1 MKIAR
6 ARGQLAQPRRHIH
19 QPAHDQVR
27 AAVPPELEMA
37 LRFGA
42 FAPTGTPPAVL
53 ARLTREAL
61 MKDLGLVP
69 AASN

>member
-1 MKIAR
+1 MFR
-6 ARGQLAQPRRHIH
+6 LTGR
-19 QPAHDQVR
+19 
-27 AAVPPELEMA
+27 PELEMA
-37 LRFGA
+37 LWYGV

-61 MKDLGLVP
+61 MKDLGVVP